1 MMLGARARS
10 LAAFPGVEG
19 DRFPST
25 PDDFSLP
32 GQGLSG

>member
-1 MMLGARARS
+1 MMLRARGR
-10 LAAFPGVEG
+10 PGVEG